1 MKKEETKTAAVY
13 DFENG
18 EVVTIY
24 KESGMWE
31 YIDEESSQSN
41 YGCFVFSYDTKTAYI
56 LCSTYRIE
64 AAVIHAMRD
73 QYGACEWVE
82 PKLKRPR
89 KKRKV

>member
-1 MKKEETKTAAVY
+1 MKKEETKTLVTY

-18 EVVTIY
+18 EVVHIF

-31 YIDEESSQSN
+31 YVDEESTQGN
-41 YGCFVFSYDTKTAYI
+41 CGCFVYSYDTKTAYI

-64 AAVIHAMRD
+64 AAVIQAMRD

-89 KKRKV
+89 KNRKV